1 MTLDPRDHKLSM
13 KVSPRAKEENR
24 NEGLRTLILNRLRD
38 AEKAVLRLP
47 LKRNIATADEAS
59 AYNVHCEPCDIWFRL
74 PDWGEEVRCP
84 GKCKGLYVLES
95 AVFSKV
101 EEGGR
106 DS

>member
-1 MTLDPRDHKLSM
+1 MTLDPRDYKLSM

-24 NEGLRTLILNRLRD
+24 NEGLRTLVLNRLRD

-59 AYNVHCEPCDIWFRL
+59 AYSAHCETCGEWFTLRE
-74 PDWGEEVRCP
+74 WGEEIRHD
-84 GKCKGLYVLES
+84 KCGQVYVLES